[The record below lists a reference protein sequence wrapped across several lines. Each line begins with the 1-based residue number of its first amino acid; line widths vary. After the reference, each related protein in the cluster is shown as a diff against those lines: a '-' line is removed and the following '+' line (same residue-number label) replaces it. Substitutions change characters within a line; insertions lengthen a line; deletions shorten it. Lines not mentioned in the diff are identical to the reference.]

1 MAGNKQELKKILK
14 IKTERE
20 FEVKRMLEITTVVGC
35 PNMCNFCP
43 QDAFLNSY
51 KNKERRL
58 SYENFEKVIEN
69 LPKDVLIRFSGFS
82 EPFLNHDAVKMIKL
96 ANKKGF
102 RVDLFTTIVGLN
114 ENLINELS
122 ECNLESII
130 LHVPDNKGNTHI
142 IQAGG
147 KDYAKNLELFLQ
159 KMNVTNIMSMNENMF
174 ENNGRAGLVT
184 KIKRKAGPFR
194 CFDNKLKY
202 PQFVMLPNCD
212 VALCCMDF
220 GIKHNLGNLLVSTFD
235 EIENSKKYKTIKAE
249 QNKFGIHNTI
259 CGECAL
265 AEPLLKNK
273 IRLGV
278 MKILELGL
286 SVHGQNL
293 EGRSDK

>member
-69 LPKDVLIRFSGFS
+69 LPKDVLINFAGFS

-102 RVDLFTTIVGLN
+102 RVDLYTTIVGLN

-249 QNKFGIHNTI
+249 QNKFGVHNTI
-259 CGECAL
+259 CGECLWAQ
-265 AEPLLKNK
+265 PLLENK
-273 IRLGV
+273 IKLGV
-278 MKILELGL
+278 IKILELGL
-286 SVHGQNL
+286 RVHSPNL
-293 EGRSDK
+293 EKRK